1 MPKTN
6 FQYDETG
13 STASYVFLT
22 FLGFILLPS
31 TWYFLSTSSSHD
43 ETIDPE
49 KKKKHLI
56 SQAKGTSYYQACDQK
71 AARLSK
77 TNPWVKTRRRIAAG
91 LLLVGWCLFASVIYQ
106 VSQFDYEMANF
117 DPYEILGVDYNTPAK
132 EIKKKYREMSLKY
145 HPDKPTGNEKLF
157 MKLTKAYDAL
167 TDETAKYNWEHYG
180 NPDGPQAMQFG
191 IGLPAWIVEEK
202 NSIWVLGLYALVFM
216 IGLPSA
222 VYYWWSNSIKFSG
235 EQVLLD
241 TTQLYYYFFHKTPH
255 MMLRRVLMVLAASL
269 EFERGHNS
277 EVVERPTD
285 NGEIPHLMKSL
296 SNLGVNNKE
305 KPLCFSY
312 SVKARALLHAHLS
325 RIALPEKTLHEDRLY
340 IIKKCPFLIQEMVTC
355 TSQLILLA
363 HAGRIGRLP
372 SLDTIEFAMKLSP
385 LIVQALWDKQS
396 PLLQLP
402 HIEEDMLKHFHTKR
416 RNIKSLQQ
424 VAKLKDEERRSLLRK
439 LTDEEYKDIIR
450 VLASFPILDVTI
462 TTEVVDDEEQHVV
475 TAGAIVTVTLLLE
488 RRTMESIMNLPM
500 DMDNEDG
507 DDLDNEDVDSDMV
520 ELTHEDN
527 LEAATKDGELS
538 ANKENDEAD
547 KEKKPLWRKP
557 QKKKGGKKGGG
568 GGQKQKAKNKKKDN
582 KNLDD
587 PAATSGDTAQSS
599 NSTVISKASD
609 DATLIQNSNSHA
621 TSSLNRHKGHKTA
634 SSGRKGQQQ
643 QEGSSDE
650 GAESS
655 GSEEDSEDQLNKA
668 QSNVDEEDD
677 EAEWERFQ
685 KKLNK
690 REKALEGKSKVSHSV
705 HSPYFTDDKQEFW
718 WCYISDRKNH
728 ALVTPPIHVT
738 GLVEREEVE
747 LKFTAPAKPGHYSFT
762 VAVKSDSYL
771 GVDVSQD
778 IKLDVH
784 EAREVSNEHPQW
796 EFEDEDE
803 DENSKAEESDDEFAT
818 DDDFDD
824 EDVDDE

>member
-1 MPKTN
+1 MAN
-6 FQYDETG
+6 ARET
-13 STASYVFLT
+13 T
-22 FLGFILLPS
+22 
-31 TWYFLSTSSSHD
+31 YF
-43 ETIDPE
+43 
-49 KKKKHLI
+49 
-56 SQAKGTSYYQACDQK
+56 QACVEKESRLTQK
-71 AARLSK
+71 
-77 TNPWVKTRRRIAAG
+77 NPWLETRRKIC
-91 LLLVGWCLFASVIYQ
+91 LILIMIGWILMAIIVYN

-117 DPYEILGVDYNTPAK
+117 DPYEILGVSYDATAK

-157 MKLTKAYDAL
+157 MKLRKAYDAL

-372 SLDTIEFAMKLSP
+372 TLDTIEFAMKLSP
-385 LIVQALWDKQS
+385 LIVQAIWDKQS

-416 RNIKSLQQ
+416 RNIKTLQQ
-424 VAKLKDEERRSLLRK
+424 VAKLNDDERRSLLRK
-439 LTDEEYKDIIR
+439 LSDEEYKDVIR
-450 VLASFPILDVTI
+450 VLASYPILDVTI

-500 DMDNEDG
+500 VDNDDG
-507 DDLDNEDVDSDMV
+507 DEDNDDDKDIDSDMV
-520 ELTHEDN
+520 EVTHEDN
-527 LEAATKDGELS
+527 ETAKDELS
-538 ANKENDEAD
+538 TLNKEDEAD

-557 QKKKGGKKGGG
+557 QKKK
-568 GGQKQKAKNKKKDN
+568 DN
-582 KNLDD
+582 KCLDD
-587 PAATSGDTAQSS
+587 ASAATSGDTAQGS
-599 NSTVISKASD
+599 NST
-609 DATLIQNSNSHA
+609 
-621 TSSLNRHKGHKTA
+621 G
-634 SSGRKGQQQ
+634 Q

-650 GAESS
+650 GESS

-728 ALVTPPIHVT
+728 ALITPPIHVT

-771 GVDVSQD
+771 GVDVTQD

-784 EAREVSNEHPQW
+784 EAREIPEEHPQW

-824 EDVDDE
+824 DDDDEE